1 MKCLEEVIKYKL
13 KFLPEGIDPLYD
25 IETYTL
31 ERGTTYDVYKTK
43 NVIFS
48 NDLISLM
55 EDKTPLFIYIS
66 SCDKYYRE
74 IEYGKFD
81 ILLLGFFTAD
91 GKCFRLGFSCA
102 CGDFD
107 NDLDSN
113 EHKIAIL
120 KASANENFS
129 REGYCKHYTEPITV
143 ELWGCFSFSLTYE
156 ERLAIQR
163 RLDERLVEEYDEDIE
178 EELPINDSR
187 TFKLD
192 QCAICLEKEPKVLFC
207 NCGLICICDE
217 CFVKK
222 LDNCPVCKVKSTILR
237 IIE

>member
-1 MKCLEEVIKYKL
+1 MKSLEEVIKYKL
-13 KFLPEGIDPLYD
+13 NFLPEGIDPLYD

-31 ERGTTYDVYKTK
+31 ERGTTYVVYKTK

-48 NDLISLM
+48 NDSISLM
-55 EDKTPLFIYIS
+55 EDITPLFIYIS

-81 ILLLGFFTAD
+81 ILLLGVFTAG

-120 KASANENFS
+120 KSQRK
-129 REGYCKHYTEPITV
+129 REF
-143 ELWGCFSFSLTYE
+143 L
-156 ERLAIQR
+156 ER
-163 RLDERLVEEYDEDIE
+163 
-178 EELPINDSR
+178 
-187 TFKLD
+187 
-192 QCAICLEKEPKVLFC
+192 
-207 NCGLICICDE
+207 G
-217 CFVKK
+217 
-222 LDNCPVCKVKSTILR
+222 
-237 IIE
+237 